1 MKVTVRLTIQNRRAK
16 VNVVPCAASLII
28 KAFKEPPN
36 DRKKVKNI
44 KHNGIITIDNIFNSA
59 KIIMPRSMSKILAG
73 VKGQLIL
80 KCHFTIMVWVSMC
93 SLRDIQSTKNWGRI
107 LDLTLLLSDSEWQKT
122 WA

>member
-1 MKVTVRLTIQNRRAK
+1 MKVTVRLIIQNRRAK
-16 VNVVPCAASLII
+16 VDVVPCAAALII
-28 KAFKEPPN
+28 MVFLEPPN

-80 KCHFTIMVWVSMC
+80 KFHFTIIVWVLMC
-93 SLRDIQSTKNWGRI
+93 SLGDIQSKKKLG
-107 LDLTLLLSDSEWQKT
+107 
-122 WA
+122 